1 MDDYIKLNFCYEKGT
16 KEYFQ
21 ASLCKDGVLGG
32 CIIIG
37 ADVMTYRSEKITIS
51 DKYKNLEMRYKD
63 IITVNAAESLLWSTI
78 TLQMK
83 SGEEYKFSVHDMEE
97 FINVLRKKGVNI

>member
-21 ASLCKDGVLGG
+21 ASLCKDGILGG

-37 ADVMTYRSEKITIS
+37 TDAMTYRSEKTTIP
-51 DKYKNLEMRYKD
+51 DKYKNISIKYED
-63 IITVNAAESLLWSTI
+63 ILTINTGESLLWSTI
-78 TLQMK
+78 TLQTK
-83 SGEEYKFSVHDMEE
+83 NKEEYKFIVHEMEE
-97 FINVLRKKGVNI
+97 FISVLHKKGVN